1 MKKVAG
7 QLPGSDRTTDCLS
20 VTVVMV
26 MIAFLDRAAAAEA
39 AASAELGPASASES
53 FFGYGGPARGQ
64 ARKL

>member
-1 MKKVAG
+1 
-7 QLPGSDRTTDCLS
+7 
-20 VTVVMV
+20 MV

-39 AASAELGPASASES
+39 AASAEVGPASASES